1 MKKSFIKFLGA
12 VALVAGLASSAS
24 AAYIV
29 GDISFGA
36 AGGNVA
42 LTGGIEGDFSDATG
56 FDFPAG
62 LNASVTQATGN
73 FAPEFGAIPALKY
86 ATFFDFTFSPLPLGG
101 APVWTVQSG
110 NFSFDLTSVSVTRGS
125 NGLLLSGLGVVSS
138 TIPGLDDTT
147 GNFNFSVQGNNAAAN
162 FSWSSDVSSVPEGG
176 AAIALLGLSLLGL
189 EGARRRMKA

>member
-1 MKKSFIKFLGA
+1 
-12 VALVAGLASSAS
+12 
-24 AAYIV
+24 
-29 GDISFGA
+29 
-36 AGGNVA
+36 
-42 LTGGIEGDFSDATG
+42 
-56 FDFPAG
+56 
-62 LNASVTQATGN
+62 
-73 FAPEFGAIPALKY
+73 
-86 ATFFDFTFSPLPLGG
+86 
-101 APVWTVQSG
+101 
-110 NFSFDLTSVSVTRGS
+110 LTSVSVTRGS